1 MREARWQQ
9 VSFAEEPLILVNAQ
23 DEPCGFDSK
32 LNVHAGDGKLHRAFS
47 VFLFR
52 DPEHVLLHRRS
63 AEKPLWP
70 GYWTNSCCSHPRR
83 GECNSVATSR
93 RLEQELGVS
102 SQLHYLYRFQYQAN
116 YADLG
121 SEHELCSVYI
131 GSLEEESGLQV
142 NRSEISEW
150 GWFHVE
156 AVDDWLVTA
165 PESLTPWFKME
176 WQQLRSRYLSDI
188 DRLFTGPGG
197 SLSEHRKPAKVG

>member
-9 VSFAEEPLILVNAQ
+9 VSFAEEPLILVNTR
-23 DEPCGFDSK
+23 DESCGFDSK
-32 LNVHAGDGKLHRAFS
+32 FNVHAGGGKLHRAFS

-52 DPEHVLLHRRS
+52 DPAHVLLHRRS

-83 GECNSVATSR
+83 GECNSVATAR

-102 SQLHYLYRFQYQAN
+102 SQLRYLYRFQYHAN

-131 GSLEEESGLQV
+131 GKLEDEEDLQV

-156 AVDDWLVTA
+156 TVDDWLVAA

-176 WQQLRSRYLSDI
+176 WQQLRSLYLPAI
-188 DRLFTGPGG
+188 EALFTAPAG
-197 SLSEHRKPAKVG
+197 SYSKHPKSAEMR

>member
-9 VSFAEEPLILVNAQ
+9 VSFAEEPLILVNAR

-32 LNVHAGDGKLHRAFS
+32 INVHAGDGKLHRAFS

-83 GECNSVATSR
+83 GECNSVATAR
-93 RLEQELGVS
+93 RLEQELGAS
-102 SQLHYLYRFQYQAN
+102 SQLHYLYRFQYHAS

-131 GSLEEESGLQV
+131 GRLEDEGELQV

-150 GWFHVE
+150 GWFHVDT
-156 AVDDWLVTA
+156 VDDWLVAT
-165 PESLTPWFKME
+165 PESLTPWFQME
-176 WQQLRSRYLSDI
+176 WQQLRSRYLPDI
-188 DRLFTGPGG
+188 DALFTPPLE
-197 SLSEHRKPAKVG
+197 SYSKHPKSAKMW

>member
-1 MREARWQQ
+1 MQKPRWQQ

-32 LNVHAGDGKLHRAFS
+32 LNVHAGAGKLHRAFS
-47 VFLFR
+47 IFLFR

-70 GYWTNSCCSHPRR
+70 GFWTNSCCSHPRR
-83 GECNSVATSR
+83 GECNRIATSR

-102 SQLHYLYRFQYQAN
+102 ADLKYLYRFQYQA
-116 YADLG
+116 AFTDLG

-131 GSLEEESGLQV
+131 GSLKDDKELRV

-156 AVDDWLVTA
+156 AVDKWLIA
-165 PESLTPWFKME
+165 EPETLTPWFKLE
-176 WQQLRSRYLSDI
+176 WLELRGRHAADVSALFSDSTDADPRPRVI
-188 DRLFTGPGG
+188 G
-197 SLSEHRKPAKVG
+197 E

>member
-1 MREARWQQ
+1 MREPRWQQ

-32 LNVHAGDGKLHRAFS
+32 ANVHAGIGKLHRAFS
-47 VFLFR
+47 IFLFR

-93 RLEQELGVS
+93 RLQQELGVAVP
-102 SQLHYLYRFQYQAN
+102 LHYLYRFRYQASFG
-116 YADLG
+116 DLG

-131 GSLEEESGLQV
+131 GRLNDDRRLRV

-150 GWFHVE
+150 GWFHVD
-156 AVDDWLVTA
+156 AVDEWLATH
-165 PESLTPWFKME
+165 PQTLTPWFQLE
-176 WQQLRSRYLSDI
+176 WQQLRSNHHRAIRSIFAGSD
-188 DRLFTGPGG
+188 DGAPHRRVLGG
-197 SLSEHRKPAKVG
+197 

>member
-1 MREARWQQ
+1 MREPRWQE

-32 LNVHAGDGKLHRAFS
+32 LNAHAGDGKLHRAFS
-47 VFLFR
+47 IFLFR

-93 RLEQELGVS
+93 RLQQELGVS
-102 SQLHYLYRFQYQAN
+102 TPLTYLYRFQYQASFG
-116 YADLG
+116 DLG

-131 GSLEEESGLQV
+131 GSLEDDRRLRV
-142 NRSEISEW
+142 NRSEIAEW
-150 GWFHVE
+150 DWFHVD
-156 AVDDWLVTA
+156 AVDHWLATT
-165 PESLTPWFKME
+165 PETLTPWFKLE
-176 WQQLRSRYLSDI
+176 WQQLRRHYRKDILALFADSSDGT
-188 DRLFTGPGG
+188 RGRCVAGG
-197 SLSEHRKPAKVG
+197 